1 MREFTFSV
9 ERTVQKS
16 GVMVIL
22 DQHLTPSDIVR
33 LLNEGKLRV
42 QPCSEPG
49 SRGVNILDGERVV
62 ATCDEMMDVCEAG
75 DRRFSAWSIES

>member
-1 MREFTFSV
+1 MKEFTFSV

-33 LLNEGKLRV
+33 MLVEGGLCV
-42 QPCSEPG
+42 QPCNEPG
-49 SRGVNILDGERVV
+49 SSGISILDGERVI
-62 ATCDEMMDVCEAG
+62 AKCDELVDVCEAG
-75 DRRFSAWSIES
+75 QRRFSGWSIES